1 MFLQNEINEK
11 KRVLEWLDETKR
23 LCHELRDILQH
34 RDYPPKR
41 SVSKWTGTTVSN
53 SLARLHHAAE
63 NTIAAI
69 AKVMVE
75 DDAAVEMFAQVQQRR
90 NV

>member
-23 LCHELRDILQH
+23 LCHELRDTLQH

-53 SLARLHHAAE
+53 SLSRLHHAAE
-63 NTIAAI
+63 NAI
-69 AKVMVE
+69 DTLAKVMVE
-75 DDAAVEMFAQVQQRR
+75 DQAAVKMFARTPVE
-90 NV
+90 